1 MFYVFLSSKI
11 DNSNLI
17 FKNIIFTFIL
27 LYIHLSSLF
36 KFIINR
42 TSNEKIENNPKK
54 MFLEAIN
61 NLNNKYQNFNK
72 ITSDNLFKNNI
83 TLNGNIDIIIK
94 SPILNYLKIGDYN
107 KNLKDITNFLN
118 NLEINYNL
126 QKNDNEFLFNL
137 ESIFKNKE
145 LSLNYYIKNND
156 HYIRFDNYS
165 DSYIKINDIINKIQN
180 KLLYIDNDY
189 LFEFFINNI
198 ASNIKDEY
206 FISSKEEITLNDKK
220 VNVTKN
226 TLVLDRKNVT
236 TILNNILSSAKE
248 DEQTFKILNE
258 YINDFENFNIDI
270 SDNLEDDIVLY
281 FNTYSNNKLIKY
293 ELEVDNISKVLNIDI
308 NKFVITFLDSEI
320 DFYVD
325 DEKIA
330 NINYYNVDNKSI
342 TDIYV
347 ANSKILSA
355 EFNNDEKEKSLILSS
370 SNFNSNNFK
379 LVLSQ
384 IMDKNETDYDK
395 LDNELNFD
403 FNIFGLNMLNIDI
416 TNTVNIYDFADI
428 ESYIE
433 DDKILDITNI
443 DFNKVKEILYDFIKI

>member
-1 MFYVFLSSKI
+1 MKKNNKTVKFFAFLCFMFLVS
-11 DNSNLI
+11 
-17 FKNIIFTFIL
+17 IICL
-27 LYIHLSSLF
+27 KVY
-36 KFIINR
+36 
-42 TSNEKIENNPKK
+42 EKIENNPKK

-83 TLNGNIDIIIK
+83 TLNGNIDIVIK

-145 LSLNYYIKNND
+145 LSLNYYIKNNN
-156 HYIRFDNYS
+156 HYIKFDNYS
-165 DSYIKINDIINKIQN
+165 DSYIQINDIINKIQN

-248 DEQTFKILNE
+248 DEQIFKILNE

-293 ELEVDNISKVLNIDI
+293 ELEVDNISKVLNVDI
-308 NKFVITFLDSEI
+308 NKFVITFQDSEI

-330 NINYYNVDNKSI
+330 NINYYNVDNKLIS
-342 TDIYV
+342 DIYV
-347 ANSKILSA
+347 ANSKILTT
-355 EFNNDEKEKSLILSS
+355 EFNNDEKGKSLILSS

-416 TNTVNIYDFADI
+416 KNSVNIYDFADI

-433 DDKILDITNI
+433 DDKVLDITNI
-443 DFNKVKEILYDFIKI
+443 DFNKVKEILYDFIKIEEN

>member
-1 MFYVFLSSKI
+1 MKKNNKTVKFFAFLCFMFLVS
-11 DNSNLI
+11 
-17 FKNIIFTFIL
+17 IIGL
-27 LYIHLSSLF
+27 KVY
-36 KFIINR
+36 
-42 TSNEKIENNPKK
+42 EKIENNPKK

-83 TLNGNIDIIIK
+83 TLDGNIDIMIK

-145 LSLNYYIKNND
+145 LSLNYYIKNNN
-156 HYIRFDNYS
+156 HYIKFDNYS
-165 DSYIKINDIINKIQN
+165 DSYIQINDIINKIQN

-198 ASNIKDEY
+198 ANNIKDEY

-236 TILNNILSSAKE
+236 TILNNMLSSAKE

-293 ELEVDNISKVLNIDI
+293 ELEVDNISKVFNIDI

-342 TDIYV
+342 SDIYV
-347 ANSKILSA
+347 ANSKILTV
-355 EFNNDEKEKSLILSS
+355 EFNNDEKGKSLILSS

-416 TNTVNIYDFADI
+416 KNSVNIYDFVDI

-433 DDKILDITNI
+433 DDKVLDITNI
-443 DFNKVKEILYDFIKI
+443 DFNKVKEILYDFIKIEEN